1 MAFKLILVFKVTS
14 YFGCSKLR
22 LFKWSMIEELSDVT
36 IIIIIVIII
45 IIIRAQGVW
54 ER

>member
-1 MAFKLILVFKVTS
+1 MCVSTVIVLNELRFLQGPQTSRHTTMFHTVVTNM
-14 YFGCSKLR
+14 K
-22 LFKWSMIEELSDVT
+22 MMMMMM
-36 IIIIIVIII
+36 III

>member
-1 MAFKLILVFKVTS
+1 M
-14 YFGCSKLR
+14 
-22 LFKWSMIEELSDVT
+22 E
-36 IIIIIVIII
+36 IIIQECENIFENSTQRPKKSGLHEKIII